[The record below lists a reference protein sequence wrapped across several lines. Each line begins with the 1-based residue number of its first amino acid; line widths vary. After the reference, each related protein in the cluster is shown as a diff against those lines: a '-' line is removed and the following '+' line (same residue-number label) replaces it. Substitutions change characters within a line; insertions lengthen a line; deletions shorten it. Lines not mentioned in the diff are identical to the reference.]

1 MSMKRSVLALALLLV
16 VGAATTY
23 AQEVKFAR
31 LGPAIGMTAGGDV
44 DNAFAFGLQGE
55 VSVGEHLGVELSYMR
70 FENQNDVEGMSLDM
84 DQDTIGLSVVGR
96 KNLVEDLSG
105 YLLGGLNYNMVNGGP
120 DVDDELG
127 IHLGFGFNM
136 KSGDFSELF
145 IEYRY
150 TFLEL
155 SGDLPGDDSWD
166 SDFGLL
172 KLGMNF
178 VF

>member
-1 MSMKRSVLALALLLV
+1 MLLGVVLMSSIPVY
-16 VGAATTY
+16 G
-23 AQEVKFAR
+23 QEVKFAR
-31 LGPAIGMTAGGDV
+31 LGPAIGMSAGGDV

-55 VSVGEHLGVELSYMR
+55 VSFGEHLGIELSYMR
-70 FENQNDVEGMSLDM
+70 FDNQNDVEGMSLDM
-84 DQDTIGLSVVGR
+84 DQDTIGLSAVGR

-105 YLLGGLNYNMVNGGP
+105 YLLGGLNYNLVNGGP

-166 SDFGLL
+166 SEFGLL

>member
-1 MSMKRSVLALALLLV
+1 MLLGVVLMSCIS
-16 VGAATTY
+16 GY
-23 AQEVKFAR
+23 GQEVRFAR

-55 VSVGEHLGVELSYMR
+55 VAFGENLGIEVSYMR
-70 FENQNDVEGMSLDM
+70 FENQNDVDGMSLDM
-84 DQDTIGLSVVGR
+84 DQDTIGLSAVGR

-105 YLLGGLNYNMVNGGP
+105 YLLGGLNYNLVNGGP